1 MHKHV
6 RRRRYTM
13 MRVVVTAVVILFGA
27 FATAG
32 DKKADPLS
40 KDAKKELE
48 RLQGEWALTEVQ
60 RAGKKFELS
69 DFKPALE
76 IKGTKWIL
84 TGQHKSAFIAIHPET
99 DPKCF
104 DLKSVEEARKGEVH
118 EGIYK
123 IAGDT
128 LTICIHEGKDKQR
141 PTRFEATAEQ
151 PNTILVVLK
160 RVKKE

>member
-1 MHKHV
+1 
-6 RRRRYTM
+6 M
-13 MRVVVTAVVILFGA
+13 MRVVVTAVVFLFGA

-32 DKKADPLS
+32 DKKADPPS
-40 KDAKKELE
+40 ADAKKELE
-48 RLQGEWALTEVQ
+48 RLQGDWTLTEVQ
-60 RAGKKFELS
+60 RAGKKFEVS
-69 DFKPALE
+69 DGKPALE

-84 TGQHKSAFIAIHPET
+84 TGQNKSALIVIHPKTE
-99 DPKCF
+99 PKCF
-104 DLKSVEEARKGEVH
+104 DLKSVEEAEKGEVH

-128 LTICIHEGKDKQR
+128 LTICIYQGKDKQR

-151 PNTILVVLK
+151 PNTFLLVLK